1 MRRAAMV
8 RSSRQ
13 VVEAVINDDET
24 RWKALVSRDEAVGD
38 AFVYA
43 VRTTGIFCKPGCAS
57 RRPRRTNVEF
67 FDRAA
72 DAIRSGYRPCKR
84 CRPLSADTRTNTLER
99 ACAMLSGDGAA
110 PNPEV
115 ARSLGMSPSYFQR
128 MFKKH
133 LGITPQ
139 QYRRRVLAE
148 AGRSAL
154 RQAGSVT
161 ETVYAAGYSSSSR
174 FYEGVGRELGM
185 PPSTALRGGVGET
198 IQYSTSSCSLGAVLV
213 AWTAVGIC
221 EVSLGDDGNTLAHR
235 LRSHFPKAALDRCDP
250 SPEIIDVIEAV
261 DSGAQL
267 ELPLDLR
274 GTAFQERVWQALMA
288 IPSGETRT
296 YTEIAEALDVP
307 SATRAVAN
315 ACAKNRLAVLV
326 PCHRVVRKDGGI
338 AGYRWGMERKQQLLE
353 REAEAVEKR

>member
-1 MRRAAMV
+1 MV
-8 RSSRQ
+8 RSNRQ
-13 VVEAVINDDET
+13 VVEAVVNDDET
-24 RWKALVSRDEAVGD
+24 RWEALISRDEAEGD

-43 VRTTGIFCKPGCAS
+43 VRTTGIFCRPGCAS

-84 CRPLSADTRTNTLER
+84 CRPLGADTRANTLER
-99 ACAMLSGDGAA
+99 ACAMLSGDDTARNG
-110 PNPEV
+110 EV

-161 ETVYAAGYSSSSR
+161 ETIYAAGYSSSSR

-185 PPSTALRGGVGET
+185 SPSTALRGGVGET
-198 IQYSTSSCSLGAVLV
+198 IQYSTSPCSLGTVLV
-213 AWTAVGIC
+213 AWTALGIC
-221 EVSLGDDGNTLAHR
+221 EVSLGDDADTLAHR
-235 LRSHFPKAALDRCDP
+235 LRSHFPKATLDPCDP
-250 SPEIIDVIEAV
+250 SPELFAVLDAV
-261 DSGAQL
+261 DQGARSHV
-267 ELPLDLR
+267 PLDLR

-288 IPSGETRT
+288 IPTGETRS
-296 YTEIAEALDVP
+296 YTEIAEALGAP
-307 SATRAVAN
+307 AASRAVAS

-326 PCHRVVRKDGGI
+326 PCHRIVRKDGGI